1 MPIYEVDFK
10 IEAKTESVAKAKMS
24 SLAMIAIKLNA
35 KELAKLADTLEHDP
49 ITTAL
54 AKLKLGL

>member
-1 MPIYEVDFK
+1 MPIYEYDFE
-10 IEAKTESVAKAKMS
+10 IEAKTESIAKAKMS
-24 SLAMIAIKLNA
+24 SIAMIAKKLNA
-35 KELAKLADTLEHDP
+35 RELTKLADILENDP